1 MGERKGRMPTPAE
14 HVATRGPDSRN
25 GGAVAEELV
34 RVAAAYNAR
43 NCAVFLAVIG
53 SIWFLGRDSGAVI
66 YPAAL
71 GLALIVNLVRLVLS
85 PILLARAGRSVH
97 RHRIIGWLKAL
108 LVAGAILNALT
119 LATVIWL
126 RFPVE
131 DDVMRL
137 SMIVISSALAGGA
150 VGVVSPLR
158 RTALIYI
165 SLLLLPT
172 TAQIALSGDYPLIV
186 AILGIGFWVAMV
198 SAVASNSQMYAE
210 IIISRQRVEGLLEEL
225 KANNDAIT
233 ALNKDLERR
242 VEERTE
248 DLREKAEQ
256 AAAADRAKS
265 VFLASISHELRTPLN
280 GVIGMAQVMAS
291 SDLPGEQRRNLAV
304 ITSSAESLTRIIND
318 VLDISRAEAGH
329 LAIDR
334 VAFDADALL
343 DSLHAT
349 YAMLCRERGL
359 ACDLVVDAP
368 LGWRSGDPVR
378 LKQILGNLLANALK
392 FTEAGGV
399 ILTVAADE
407 DTTTLTVRDTGRGIQ
422 REDLGRIFE
431 RFQQVESGDCH
442 IGKGAG
448 LGLAICRHLTELMGG
463 EITATSTPG
472 EGATFTVTLPLPR
485 AARPEPAAEGA
496 APVDPA
502 AGGRRALVVDDNPAN
517 RQVMGAIL
525 GSLGL
530 EVATA
535 DDGAAAVTALE
546 QAAFDI
552 VFMDVNM
559 PGMDGLTATR
569 AIRAAEAAGE
579 RPRTPIVALTAS
591 VMTHET
597 TRYYEAGMDAVL
609 AKPINMGELVALFE
623 SLPSALAD
631 DRRNGSASPVT
642 EAAAVGG

>member
-1 MGERKGRMPTPAE
+1 MEERKGRMPTPAE

-53 SIWFLGRDSGAVI
+53 SIWFLGRDSGSVI

-71 GLALIVNLVRLVLS
+71 GLALIVNLTRLVLS
-85 PILLARAGRSVH
+85 PVLLARAGRSAN
-97 RHRIIGWLKAL
+97 RHRVIGWLKAL
-108 LVAGAILNALT
+108 LVAGAILNALN

-225 KANNDAIT
+225 KANNEAIT

-248 DLREKAEQ
+248 DLRDKAEQ

-280 GVIGMAQVMAS
+280 GVIGMAQVMAT
-291 SDLPGEQRRNLAV
+291 SDLSEHQRQNLAV

-329 LAIDR
+329 LVIEE

-343 DSLHAT
+343 ASLHAT
-349 YAMLCRERGL
+349 YAMLGKDRGI
-359 ACDLVVDAP
+359 ACDLRVEAP
-368 LGWRSGDPVR
+368 LGWRTGDPTR

-392 FTEAGGV
+392 FTDEGR
-399 ILTVAADE
+399 VALSAVATE
-407 DTTTLTVRDTGRGIQ
+407 TSVTLTVSDTGRGID
-422 REDLGRIFE
+422 EADLGRIFE
-431 RFQQVESGDCH
+431 RFQQVESADSRLCH
-442 IGKGAG
+442 GAG
-448 LGLAICRHLTELMGG
+448 LGLAICRDLTTRMGG
-463 EITATSTPG
+463 DISVQSAPG
-472 EGATFTVTLPLPR
+472 SGATFTVTLPLPR
-485 AARPEPAAEGA
+485 VEAPGRHGVEATASGIAATAVSGQ
-496 APVDPA
+496 
-502 AGGRRALVVDDNPAN
+502 RALVVDDNPAN
-517 RQVMGAIL
+517 RQVMTAIL
-525 GSLGL
+525 GSLGF

-535 DDGAAAVTALE
+535 EDGACAVEAV
-546 QAAFDI
+546 AGADHDM

-559 PGMDGLTATR
+559 PRMDGLEATR
-569 AIRAAEAAGE
+569 AIREAEAASG
-579 RPRTPIVALTAS
+579 RTRTPIIALTAS
-591 VMTHET
+591 VMAHET
-597 TRYYEAGMDAVL
+597 DRYFEAGMDAVL
-609 AKPINMGELVALFE
+609 AKPINMGELVTLLDR
-623 SLPSALAD
+623 LPAT
-631 DRRNGSASPVT
+631 SPGDVDGQGLST
-642 EAAAVGG
+642 VGAGV

>member
-1 MGERKGRMPTPAE
+1 MPTSSKN
-14 HVATRGPDSRN
+14 VARPGQDSRN
-25 GGAVAEELV
+25 RDAVAEELV

-53 SIWFLGRDSGAVI
+53 SIWFLGRDSGSMI
-66 YPAAL
+66 YPTAL
-71 GLALIVNLVRLVLS
+71 GLALIVNLARLVLS
-85 PILLARAGRSVH
+85 PMLLARAGRSAN
-97 RHRIIGWLKAL
+97 RYRIISWLRAL

-186 AILGIGFWVAMV
+186 AILGVGFWVAMV
-198 SAVASNSQMYAE
+198 SAVATNSGMYAE

-225 KANNDAIT
+225 KANNEAIT

-280 GVIGMAQVMAS
+280 GVVGMAQVMAAG
-291 SDLPGEQRRNLAV
+291 DLSGEQRRNLAV

-329 LAIDR
+329 LVIEAVD
-334 VAFDADALL
+334 FDADALL
-343 DSLHAT
+343 ASLHAT
-349 YAMLCRERGL
+349 YAMLGKDRGIV
-359 ACDLVVDAP
+359 CDLVVDEP
-368 LGWRSGDPVR
+368 VGWRIGDPTR

-392 FTEAGGV
+392 FTDEGRVTLRAAATDTTLT
-399 ILTVAADE
+399 LTVA
-407 DTTTLTVRDTGRGIQ
+407 DTGRGIDPA
-422 REDLGRIFE
+422 DLGRIFE
-431 RFQQVESGDCH
+431 RFQQVEAADSRLSH
-442 IGKGAG
+442 GAG
-448 LGLAICRHLTELMGG
+448 LGLAICRDLSARMGG
-463 EITATSTPG
+463 EISVQSAPG
-472 EGATFTVTLPLPR
+472 AGAAFTVTLPL
-485 AARPEPAAEGA
+485 ARTTPPESQRPAPAPAEGGL
-496 APVDPA
+496 
-502 AGGRRALVVDDNPAN
+502 AGGERGQRALVVDDNPAN
-517 RQVMGAIL
+517 RQVMTAIL
-525 GSLGL
+525 GSLGF

-535 DDGAAAVTALE
+535 EDGACAVEAV
-546 QAAFDI
+546 ACADHDM

-559 PGMDGLTATR
+559 PRMDGLEATR
-569 AIRAAEAAGE
+569 VIRDAEAASG
-579 RPRTPIVALTAS
+579 RGRTPIIALTAS
-591 VMTHET
+591 VMAHET
-597 TRYYEAGMDAVL
+597 DRYFEAGMDAVL
-609 AKPINMGELVALFE
+609 AKPINMAELVTL
-623 SLPSALAD
+623 L
-631 DRRNGSASPVT
+631 DRLPVT
-642 EAAAVGG
+642 STGDVDGQGLSTAGAGV